1 VIGKHPEY
9 LELAERIGAKAFNI
23 PPRIW
28 ERMSEAERLS
38 ANTKFLDRGIAAGEK
53 FLSTMRISE
62 VLAGKGSWLKYEVQY
77 LLNAGYQVAA
87 DGSTLIP
94 PR

>member
-1 VIGKHPEY
+1 
-9 LELAERIGAKAFNI
+9 
-23 PPRIW
+23 
-28 ERMSEAERLS
+28 MSEAERLS

-53 FLSTMRISE
+53 FLSMRISE